1 MADYVEANLR
11 IGWYGRHWLMHFLKK
26 KDMNYVTLKGYV
38 RRYLYPPWTKE
49 ESFVYLYVCPIVC
62 ADLCLAHNL
71 F

>member
-1 MADYVEANLR
+1 
-11 IGWYGRHWLMHFLKK
+11 MHFLKK